1 LGEFRIHDAPPMPAG
16 EAKFNVTFK
25 IDLNGILEVSAIDL
39 QTGNLAS
46 TEIQYGKGR
55 LAGVE
60 TMNETI

>member
-1 LGEFRIHDAPPMPAG
+1 MPAG